1 MTAVAAAIG
10 SFGVLTITNLTSI
23 TLLSNFGTFL
33 LYGLTNIVALIA
45 FTKERASIL
54 KRKVIPIAGFAANAV
69 MMGTIVYLSFAGGGA
84 SASEGIFA
92 IAGTAIWLGIGLI
105 YFRFNSKSKPSGL
118 FPFPGKDEDE
128 SEPTKAVKSR
138 TLMFW
143 KKD

>member
-1 MTAVAAAIG
+1 
-10 SFGVLTITNLTSI
+10 
-23 TLLSNFGTFL
+23 
-33 LYGLTNIVALIA
+33 
-45 FTKERASIL
+45 
-54 KRKVIPIAGFAANAV
+54 
-69 MMGTIVYLSFAGGGA
+69 MMATIVYLSFAGGGA

-92 IAGTAIWLGIGLI
+92 IVGTAIWLGIGLI